1 MSYNFNMK
9 IREAKESDIEQIIS
23 LQSQI
28 YRVDSTSPN
37 SNQTLQNQLKD
48 ESCKILVG
56 VEDGP
61 PSRAGEAGKVIAT
74 GVIYLIQ
81 VPIRGVPY
89 AFLEGIV
96 VDESLRGKGLGTEF
110 FKEILAVCK
119 HLNCYKILFT
129 SGADREDA
137 HRFYEKLG
145 FKKWG
150 LEFRMDL

>member
-1 MSYNFNMK
+1 MSYNFSME
-9 IREAKESDIEQIIS
+9 IREAKEDDIEQIIA

-28 YRVDSTSPN
+28 YRVDSTSPDA
-37 SNQTLQNQLKD
+37 NQTLQNQLRD

-56 VEDGP
+56 EMD
-61 PSRAGEAGKVIAT
+61 GKVIAT

-96 VDESLRGKGLGTEF
+96 VDKSLRGKGFGTEF

>member
-1 MSYNFNMK
+1 MSYNFNME
-9 IREAKESDIEQIIS
+9 IREAKETDIEQIIA

-28 YRVDSTSPN
+28 YRVDSTSPDA
-37 SNQTLQNQLKD
+37 NQTLSNQLKD

-56 VEDGP
+56 EKD
-61 PSRAGEAGKVIAT
+61 GKVVAT

-96 VDESLRGKGLGTEF
+96 VDENLRGKGLGTEF
-110 FKEILAVCK
+110 FKEILAICK
-119 HLNCYKILFT
+119 YLKCYKILFT
-129 SGADREDA
+129 SGTDREGA